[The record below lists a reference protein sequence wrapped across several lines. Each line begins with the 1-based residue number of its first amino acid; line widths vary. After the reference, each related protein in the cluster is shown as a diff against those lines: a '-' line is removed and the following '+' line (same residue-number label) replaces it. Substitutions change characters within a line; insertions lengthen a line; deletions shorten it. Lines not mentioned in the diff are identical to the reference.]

1 MKTKLDYTVRTTRAP
16 GETTDTW
23 TPMIVDR
30 LQPTGLE
37 AVIEKCIDRASNRT
51 SITRIPS
58 SITPRLSSTTTKISL
73 AAF

>member
-37 AVIEKCIDRASNRT
+37 AVIEKCIDGFFDVWRSILQLLQQSVELKFLRA
-51 SITRIPS
+51 
-58 SITPRLSSTTTKISL
+58 
-73 AAF
+73 